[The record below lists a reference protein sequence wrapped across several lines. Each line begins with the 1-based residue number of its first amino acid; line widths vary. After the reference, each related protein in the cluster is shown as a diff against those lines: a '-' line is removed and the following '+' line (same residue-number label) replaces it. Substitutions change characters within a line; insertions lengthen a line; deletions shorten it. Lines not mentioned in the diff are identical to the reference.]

1 MTISETQQHRN
12 RVDTQVNVCV
22 CVKLYEDKSI
32 AVNDNL
38 QDIFLRCWCD
48 STRTTN
54 NIVHV
59 GGFFD
64 TKSTSIFIHIHT
76 VSFTYTRYS
85 IFFMYD
91 GDCGLSMFH
100 PQFIFTP

>member
-1 MTISETQQHRN
+1 MNEKLNDNKQDAAAQKQSRHPSE
-12 RVDTQVNVCV
+12 CV

-59 GGFFD
+59 GGFF
-64 TKSTSIFIHIHT
+64 
-76 VSFTYTRYS
+76 RYK
-85 IFFMYD
+85 IV
-91 GDCGLSMFH
+91 
-100 PQFIFTP
+100 